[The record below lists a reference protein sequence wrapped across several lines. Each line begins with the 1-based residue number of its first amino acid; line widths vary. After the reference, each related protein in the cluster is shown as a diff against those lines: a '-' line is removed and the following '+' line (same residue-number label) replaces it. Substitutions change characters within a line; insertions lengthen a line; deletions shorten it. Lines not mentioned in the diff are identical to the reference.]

1 MSVAIPLYE
10 GDNWGINLNDF
21 YLSPQFVRKLHQ
33 MLTDAQIRKIKPLEK
48 KKRYSDEKG
57 LYLEVTPAGG
67 KFWRLK
73 YRFNSRESTLT
84 IGSYPEISLA
94 QARRSRDEARI
105 QLYQNIDPNA
115 VKYQRLQQIDKSTL
129 FKSLALE
136 WMEDRKTVIKEAT
149 YLRDLSVFE
158 KDLFPSLGN
167 LPIDQIK
174 GKDVLACAKKIE
186 ERGAQEMAKR
196 SIPLAGRIFRFAIR
210 KGIIEHDPTPHLQ
223 EALKP
228 RKVKHM
234 ARLDISEFPPF
245 LERMDR
251 YHGNILVKTAL
262 QLMTLTFV
270 RTAELINME
279 WNEIDFENQL
289 WRIPAYKMKMALPH
303 IVPLS
308 KQAIELIE
316 NLKPLT
322 GNKQFVFYN
331 HSTAKPLSN
340 NALLSAIRTMGY
352 MGKMTGHGFRGLA
365 STTLHEQG
373 YMHDAIEIQLAH
385 TVGNAVSQAYN
396 HAQHMDYRIKMMQEW
411 SDFIDSLRN
420 NVIPFPKYKVS

>member
-1 MSVAIPLYE
+1 
-10 GDNWGINLNDF
+10 
-21 YLSPQFVRKLHQ
+21 

-158 KDLFPSLGN
+158 KDLFPSLDN

-210 KGIIEHDPTPHLQ
+210 KDIIEHDPTPHLQ

>member
-1 MSVAIPLYE
+1 MV
-10 GDNWGINLNDF
+10 GDNWGTNFLCCF
-21 YLSPQFVRKLHQ
+21 SSPKFARISFK
-33 MLTDAQIRKIKPLEK
+33 MLTDAQVRKIKPLDK

-57 LYLEVTPAGG
+57 LYLEVTPSGG

-73 YRFNSRESTLT
+73 YRFNGRESTLT
-84 IGSYPEISLA
+84 IGSYPEITLA

-105 QLYQNIDPNA
+105 QLYSNIDPNA
-115 VKYQRLQQIDKSTL
+115 IKNERLQQIDESIL
-129 FKSLALE
+129 FKSLAME
-136 WMEDRKTVIKEAT
+136 WMEDRKAVIKENT

-158 KDLFPSLGN
+158 KDLFPALGDM
-167 LPIDQIK
+167 PIDQIK
-174 GKDVLACAKKIE
+174 GKDVLTCAKKIE

-210 KGIIEHDPTPHLQ
+210 KGLIESDPTPHLQ

-234 ARLDISEFPPF
+234 ARLNISEFPPF

-251 YHGNILVKTAL
+251 YHGNPMIKTAI

-270 RTAELINME
+270 RTAELRMME
-279 WNEIDFENQL
+279 WDEIDFETKL
-289 WRIPAYKMKMALPH
+289 WRIPAEKMKIAQPH

-308 KQAIELIE
+308 RQAIELIE
-316 NLKPLT
+316 KLQPLT
-322 GNKQFVFYN
+322 GNKQYVFYN
-331 HSTAKPLSN
+331 HSTAKPMSS
-340 NALLSAIRTMGY
+340 NALLCVIRTMGY
-352 MGKMTGHGFRGLA
+352 HGKMTGHGFRGLA

-373 YMHDAIEIQLAH
+373 HKHDAIEIQLAH
-385 TVGNAVSQAYN
+385 RVGNAVSQAYN
-396 HAQHMDYRIKMMQEW
+396 HAQHLDYRVKMMQEW

-420 NVIPFPKYKVS
+420 KIVPFPNHKRA

>member
-1 MSVAIPLYE
+1 
-10 GDNWGINLNDF
+10 
-21 YLSPQFVRKLHQ
+21 

-73 YRFNSRESTLT
+73 YRFNGRESTLT

-115 VKYQRLQQIDKSTL
+115 VKNQRLQKINENTL
-129 FKSLALE
+129 FQILATE
-136 WMEDRKTVIKEAT
+136 WMEDRKAVIKEAT

-158 KDLFPSLGN
+158 KDLFPYIGKM
-167 LPIDQIK
+167 PIDQIK
-174 GKDVLACAKKIE
+174 GKDIFACAKRIE
-186 ERGAQEMAKR
+186 ERGAQEMARR
-196 SIPLAGRIFRFAIR
+196 SIPLAGRVFRYAIR
-210 KGIIEHDPTPHLQ
+210 KGLIENDPTPHLQ

-234 ARLDISEFPPF
+234 ARLDISEFPAF
-245 LERMDR
+245 LARMDR
-251 YHGNILVKTAL
+251 YHGNIVIKTAL
-262 QLMTLTFV
+262 QFMTLTFV
-270 RTAELINME
+270 RTAELRLME
-279 WNEIDFENQL
+279 WDEIDLENKL
-289 WRIPAYKMKMALPH
+289 WRIPAEKMKMALPH
-303 IVPLS
+303 LVPLS
-308 KQAIELIE
+308 RQAIELLE
-316 NLKPLT
+316 VVKPIT
-322 GNKQFVFYN
+322 GMKQYVFYN
-331 HSTAKPLSN
+331 YSTAKPISS
-340 NALLSAIRTMGY
+340 NALLCAIRTMGY
-352 MGKMTGHGFRGLA
+352 NGKMTGHGFRGLA

-373 YMHDAIEIQLAH
+373 YMHDAIEVQLAH
-385 TVGNAVSQAYN
+385 RVGNAVSQAYN

-420 NVIPFPKYKVS
+420 NVIPFPKSKFA

>member
-1 MSVAIPLYE
+1 
-10 GDNWGINLNDF
+10 
-21 YLSPQFVRKLHQ
+21 
-33 MLTDAQIRKIKPLEK
+33 MLTDAQVRKIKPLDK

-57 LYLEVTPAGG
+57 LYLEVTPSNGR
-67 KFWRLK
+67 FWRLK
-73 YRFNSRESTLT
+73 YRFNGRESTLT

-105 QLYQNIDPNA
+105 QLYNNIDPNV
-115 VKYQRLQQIDKSTL
+115 VKNHRLKKMDQSTL
-129 FKSLALE
+129 FKVLAMQ
-136 WMEDRKTVIKEAT
+136 WMDDRKGAITEGT

-158 KDLFPSLGN
+158 KDIFPDLGDVSIE
-167 LPIDQIK
+167 LIK
-174 GKDVLACAKKIE
+174 GNDILACAKKIE
-186 ERGAQEMAKR
+186 ERGALEMAKR
-196 SIPLAGRIFRFAIR
+196 SIPLTGRVFRYAIR
-210 KGIIEHDPTPHLQ
+210 KGIIENDPTPHLQ

-251 YHGNILVKTAL
+251 YHGNLLVKTAL
-262 QLMTLTFV
+262 QLITLTFV

-279 WNEIDFENQL
+279 WSEIDFANKL

-308 KQAIELIE
+308 RQAIELIE
-316 NLKPLT
+316 SLRPLT

-385 TVGNAVSQAYN
+385 TVGNAVSKAYN
-396 HAQHMDYRIKMMQEW
+396 HAQHLDYRIKMMQEW
-411 SDFIDSLRN
+411 SDFIDSLREK
-420 NVIPFPKYKVS
+420 I

>member
-1 MSVAIPLYE
+1 
-10 GDNWGINLNDF
+10 
-21 YLSPQFVRKLHQ
+21 
-33 MLTDAQIRKIKPLEK
+33 MLTDAQVRKIKPLEK

-67 KFWRLK
+67 RFWRLK
-73 YRFNSRESTLT
+73 YRFNGRESTLT

-94 QARRSRDEARI
+94 QARRTRDEARI
-105 QLYQNIDPNA
+105 QLYKNIDPNA
-115 VKYQRLQQIDKSTL
+115 VKNERLQQTDESIL
-129 FKSLALE
+129 FKSLAME
-136 WMEDRKTVIKEAT
+136 WMEDRKAVIKETT

-158 KDLFPSLGN
+158 KDLFPALGEM
-167 LPIDQIK
+167 PIDQIK

-210 KGIIEHDPTPHLQ
+210 KGIIENDPTPHLQ

-251 YHGNILVKTAL
+251 YHGNPMIKTAI

-270 RTAELINME
+270 RTAELRMME
-279 WNEIDFENQL
+279 WGEIDFETKL
-289 WRIPAYKMKMALPH
+289 WRIPAEKMKMAEPH

-308 KQAIELIE
+308 RQALELIE
-316 NLKPLT
+316 GLRPLT
-322 GNKQFVFYN
+322 GNKQYVFYN
-331 HSTAKPLSN
+331 HSNAKPMSS
-340 NALLSAIRTMGY
+340 NALLCVIRTMKY
-352 MGKMTGHGFRGLA
+352 NGKMTGHGFRGLA

-373 YMHDAIEIQLAH
+373 YLHDAIEIQLAH
-385 TVGNAVSQAYN
+385 RVGNAVSQAYN
-396 HAQHMDYRIKMMQEW
+396 HAQHLEYRKKMMQDW

-420 NVIPFPKYKVS
+420 KYNICAKK

>member
-1 MSVAIPLYE
+1 
-10 GDNWGINLNDF
+10 
-21 YLSPQFVRKLHQ
+21 
-33 MLTDAQIRKIKPLEK
+33 MLTDAQVRKIKPLEK

-67 KFWRLK
+67 RFWRLK
-73 YRFNSRESTLT
+73 YRFNGRESTLT

-94 QARRSRDEARI
+94 QARRTRDEARI
-105 QLYQNIDPNA
+105 QLYSNIDPNA
-115 VKYQRLQQIDKSTL
+115 VKNERLQQINENIL
-129 FKSLALE
+129 FKSLAME
-136 WMEDRKTVIKEAT
+136 WMEDRKAVIKETT

-158 KDLFPSLGN
+158 KDLFPALGEM
-167 LPIDQIK
+167 PIDQIK

-210 KGIIEHDPTPHLQ
+210 KGIIENDPTPHLQ

-251 YHGNILVKTAL
+251 YHGNPIIKTAI

-270 RTAELINME
+270 RTAELRMME
-279 WNEIDFENQL
+279 WDEIDFETKL
-289 WRIPAYKMKMALPH
+289 WRIPANKMKMAQPH

-308 KQAIELIE
+308 KQAIELLE
-316 NLKPLT
+316 GLRPLT
-322 GNKQFVFYN
+322 GNKQYVFYN
-331 HSTAKPLSN
+331 HSTAKPMSS
-340 NALLSAIRTMGY
+340 NALLCVIRTMGY
-352 MGKMTGHGFRGLA
+352 NGKMTGHGFRGLA

-385 TVGNAVSQAYN
+385 RVGNAVSQAYN
-396 HAQHMDYRIKMMQEW
+396 HAQHLEYRTKMMQEW

-420 NVIPFPKYKVS
+420 KIIPFPKRKIE

>member
-1 MSVAIPLYE
+1 
-10 GDNWGINLNDF
+10 
-21 YLSPQFVRKLHQ
+21 

-73 YRFNSRESTLT
+73 YRFNGRESTLT
-84 IGSYPEISLA
+84 IGSYPEIPLA

-105 QLYQNIDPNA
+105 QLYNNIDPNA
-115 VKYQRLQQIDKSTL
+115 VKNERLQKADESTL
-129 FKSLALE
+129 FQAIAME
-136 WMEDRKTVIKEAT
+136 WMNDRKGAIKEGT
-149 YLRDLSVFE
+149 YLRDLTVFE
-158 KDLFPSLGN
+158 KDLFPEIGQM
-167 LPIDQIK
+167 PIDQIK
-174 GKDVLACAKKIE
+174 GKDIFACAKKIE
-186 ERGAQEMAKR
+186 ERGAHEMARR
-196 SIPLAGRIFRFAIR
+196 SIPLAGRIFRYAIR
-210 KGIIEHDPTPHLQ
+210 KGIIENDPTPHLQ

-234 ARLDISEFPPF
+234 ARLDISEFPAF
-245 LERMDR
+245 LLRMDN

-262 QLMTLTFV
+262 LVMTLTFV
-270 RTAELINME
+270 RTSELINME
-279 WNEIDFENQL
+279 WSEIDFENKL
-289 WRIPAYKMKMALPH
+289 WRIPAHKMKMALPH

-308 KQAIELIE
+308 KQALELIE
-316 NLKPLT
+316 SLKPLT

-385 TVGNAVSQAYN
+385 TVGNTVSQAYN

-420 NVIPFPKYKVS
+420 NVIPFPRTKFA

>member
-1 MSVAIPLYE
+1 
-10 GDNWGINLNDF
+10 
-21 YLSPQFVRKLHQ
+21 
-33 MLTDAQIRKIKPLEK
+33 MLTDAQVRKIKPLDK

-57 LYLEVTPAGG
+57 LYLEVTPSGG
-67 KFWRLK
+67 RFWRLK
-73 YRFNSRESTLT
+73 YRFNGRESTLT
-84 IGSYPEISLA
+84 IGGYPEISLA
-94 QARRSRDEARI
+94 QARRARDEARI
-105 QLYQNIDPNA
+105 QLYNNIDPNA
-115 VKYQRLQQIDKSTL
+115 VKNQRLQQMDESTL

-136 WMEDRKTVIKEAT
+136 WMEDRKAVIKETT

-158 KDLFPSLGN
+158 KDLFPALGDI
-167 LPIDQIK
+167 PIDQIK

-210 KGIIEHDPTPHLQ
+210 KGIIENDPTPHLQ

-251 YHGNILVKTAL
+251 YHGNPMIKTAI

-270 RTAELINME
+270 RTAELRMME
-279 WNEIDFENQL
+279 WDEINFETKL
-289 WRIPAYKMKMALPH
+289 WRIPADKMKMAQPH

-308 KQAIELIE
+308 RQALELIE
-316 NLKPLT
+316 GLRPLT
-322 GNKQFVFYN
+322 GNKQYVFYN
-331 HSTAKPLSN
+331 HSTAKPMSS
-340 NALLSAIRTMGY
+340 NALLCVIRTMGY
-352 MGKMTGHGFRGLA
+352 NGKMTGHGFRGLA

-385 TVGNAVSQAYN
+385 RVGNAVSQAYN
-396 HAQHMDYRIKMMQEW
+396 HAQHLDYRIKMMQEW

-420 NVIPFPKYKVS
+420 RMTTSSKIV

>member
-1 MSVAIPLYE
+1 
-10 GDNWGINLNDF
+10 
-21 YLSPQFVRKLHQ
+21 
-33 MLTDAQIRKIKPLEK
+33 MLTDAQVRKIKPIDK

-57 LYLEVTPAGG
+57 LYLEVTPSGG
-67 KFWRLK
+67 RFWRLK
-73 YRFNSRESTLT
+73 YRFNGRESTLT
-84 IGSYPEISLA
+84 IGSYPEVSLA
-94 QARRSRDEARI
+94 QARRVRDEARI
-105 QLYQNIDPNA
+105 QLYNNIDPNA
-115 VKYQRLQQIDKSTL
+115 AKNQRLDKTDKNKL
-129 FKSLALE
+129 FKVLAME
-136 WMEDRKTVIKEAT
+136 WMQDRKDAITEGT

-158 KDLFPSLGN
+158 KDLFPALGDM
-167 LPIDQIK
+167 PIDQIK

-186 ERGAQEMAKR
+186 ERGALEMAKR
-196 SIPLAGRIFRFAIR
+196 SIPLTGRIFRYAIR
-210 KGIIEHDPTPHLQ
+210 KGIIENDPTPHLQ

-251 YHGNILVKTAL
+251 YHGSILVKTAL

-279 WNEIDFENQL
+279 WNEIDFDNHL

-308 KQAIELIE
+308 KQAVELIE
-316 NLKPLT
+316 GLRPIT

-331 HSTAKPLSN
+331 HSKAKPLSN

-385 TVGNAVSQAYN
+385 TVGNSVSQAYN
-396 HAQHMDYRIKMMQEW
+396 HAQHLDYRVKMMQEW
-411 SDFIDSLRN
+411 SDFIDGLRD
-420 NVIPFPKYKVS
+420 KKS

>member
-1 MSVAIPLYE
+1 
-10 GDNWGINLNDF
+10 
-21 YLSPQFVRKLHQ
+21 
-33 MLTDAQIRKIKPLEK
+33 MLTDAQVRKIKPLEK

-57 LYLEVTPAGG
+57 LYLEVTPTGG
-67 KFWRLK
+67 RFWRLK
-73 YRFNSRESTLT
+73 YRFNGRESTLT

-94 QARRSRDEARI
+94 QARRARDEARI
-105 QLYQNIDPNA
+105 QLYSNIDPNA
-115 VKYQRLQQIDKSTL
+115 VKNERLQQINENIL
-129 FKSLALE
+129 FKSLAME
-136 WMEDRKTVIKEAT
+136 WMEDRKAVIKETT

-158 KDLFPSLGN
+158 KDLFPALGEM
-167 LPIDQIK
+167 PIDQIK

-210 KGIIEHDPTPHLQ
+210 KGLIENDPTPHLH

-251 YHGNILVKTAL
+251 YHGNPMIKTAI

-270 RTAELINME
+270 RTAELRMME
-279 WNEIDFENQL
+279 WNEIDFDNHL
-289 WRIPAYKMKMALPH
+289 WRIPAEKMKMAQPH

-316 NLKPLT
+316 GLRPLT
-322 GNKQFVFYN
+322 GNKQYVFYN
-331 HSTAKPLSN
+331 HSTAKPMSS
-340 NALLSAIRTMGY
+340 NALLCVIRTMGY
-352 MGKMTGHGFRGLA
+352 NGKMTGHGFRGLA

-373 YMHDAIEIQLAH
+373 YIHDAIEIQLAH
-385 TVGNAVSQAYN
+385 RVGNAVSQAYN
-396 HAQHMDYRIKMMQEW
+396 HAQHLEYRIKMMQEW

-420 NVIPFPKYKVS
+420 KIVPFPKRKSR

>member
-1 MSVAIPLYE
+1 M
-10 GDNWGINLNDF
+10 
-21 YLSPQFVRKLHQ
+21 
-33 MLTDAQIRKIKPLEK
+33 
-48 KKRYSDEKG
+48 
-57 LYLEVTPAGG
+57 YLEVTPSGER
-67 KFWRLK
+67 FWRLK
-73 YRFNSRESTLT
+73 YRFNGRESTLT

-94 QARRSRDEARI
+94 QARRTRDEARI
-105 QLYQNIDPNA
+105 QLYSNIDPNA
-115 VKYQRLQQIDKSTL
+115 VKNERLQQINENIL
-129 FKSLALE
+129 FKSLAME
-136 WMEDRKTVIKEAT
+136 WMEDRKAVIKETT

-158 KDLFPSLGN
+158 KDLFPALGEM
-167 LPIDQIK
+167 PIDQIK

-210 KGIIEHDPTPHLQ
+210 KGIIENDPTPHLQ

-251 YHGNILVKTAL
+251 YHGNPIIKTAI

-270 RTAELINME
+270 RTAELRMME
-279 WNEIDFENQL
+279 WDEIDFETKL
-289 WRIPAYKMKMALPH
+289 WRIPANKMKMAQPH

-308 KQAIELIE
+308 KQAIELLE
-316 NLKPLT
+316 GLRPLT
-322 GNKQFVFYN
+322 GNKQYVFYN
-331 HSTAKPLSN
+331 HSTAKPMSS
-340 NALLSAIRTMGY
+340 NALLCVIRTMGY
-352 MGKMTGHGFRGLA
+352 NGKMTGHGFRGLA

-385 TVGNAVSQAYN
+385 RVGNAVSQAYN
-396 HAQHMDYRIKMMQEW
+396 HAQHLEYRTKMMQEW

-420 NVIPFPKYKVS
+420 KIIPFPKRKIE

>member
-1 MSVAIPLYE
+1 
-10 GDNWGINLNDF
+10 
-21 YLSPQFVRKLHQ
+21 
-33 MLTDAQIRKIKPLEK
+33 MLTDAQVRKIKPLEK
-48 KKRYSDEKG
+48 KKRYADEKG
-57 LYLEVTPAGG
+57 LYLEVTPAGSRI
-67 KFWRLK
+67 WRIK
-73 YRFNSRESTLT
+73 YRFNGRESTLT
-84 IGSYPEISLA
+84 IGGYPEITLG
-94 QARRSRDEARI
+94 QARRARDEARI
-105 QLYQNIDPNA
+105 QLYSNIDPNA
-115 VKYQRLQQIDKSTL
+115 KKNERLQQMDESIL
-129 FKSLALE
+129 FKSLAME
-136 WMEDRKTVIKEAT
+136 WMEDRKAVIKEGT

-158 KDLFPSLGN
+158 KDLFPELGDM
-167 LPIDQIK
+167 PIDQIK

-186 ERGAQEMAKR
+186 ARGAQEMAKR
-196 SIPLAGRIFRFAIR
+196 SIPLAGRIFRYAIR
-210 KGIIEHDPTPHLQ
+210 KGLIENDPTPHLQ

-262 QLMTLTFV
+262 QFMTLTFV

-279 WNEIDFENQL
+279 WDEIDFENKL

-308 KQAIELIE
+308 RQSIELLE
-316 NLKPLT
+316 SLKPLT
-322 GNKQFVFYN
+322 GNKIFVFYN

-352 MGKMTGHGFRGLA
+352 TGKMTGHGFRGLA

-420 NVIPFPKYKVS
+420 NVVPFPKYKVS

>member
-1 MSVAIPLYE
+1 
-10 GDNWGINLNDF
+10 
-21 YLSPQFVRKLHQ
+21 
-33 MLTDAQIRKIKPLEK
+33 MLTDAQVRKIKPLDK

-57 LYLEVTPAGG
+57 LYLEVTPSGG
-67 KFWRLK
+67 RFWRLK
-73 YRFNSRESTLT
+73 YRFNGRESTLT

-94 QARRSRDEARI
+94 QARRARDEARI
-105 QLYQNIDPNA
+105 QLYSNIDPNA
-115 VKYQRLQQIDKSTL
+115 MKNQRLQQMDESTL

-136 WMEDRKTVIKEAT
+136 WMEDRKAVIKETT

-158 KDLFPSLGN
+158 KDLFPALGDM
-167 LPIDQIK
+167 PIDQIK

-196 SIPLAGRIFRFAIR
+196 SIPLAGRIFRFAIH
-210 KGIIEHDPTPHLQ
+210 KGIIENDPTPHLH

-251 YHGNILVKTAL
+251 YHGNPMIKTAI

-270 RTAELINME
+270 RTAELRMME
-279 WNEIDFENQL
+279 WDEIDFATKL
-289 WRIPAYKMKMALPH
+289 WRIPAEKMKMAQPH

-308 KQAIELIE
+308 RQAIELIE
-316 NLKPLT
+316 KLRPLT
-322 GNKQFVFYN
+322 GNKQYVFYN
-331 HSTAKPLSN
+331 HSTAKPMSS
-340 NALLSAIRTMGY
+340 NALLCVIRTMGY
-352 MGKMTGHGFRGLA
+352 NGKMTGHGFRGLA

-373 YMHDAIEIQLAH
+373 YLHDPIEIQLAH
-385 TVGNAVSQAYN
+385 RVGNGVSQAYN
-396 HAQHMDYRIKMMQEW
+396 HAQYLDYRIKMMQDW
-411 SDFIDSLRN
+411 SDFIDSLRLKA
-420 NVIPFPKYKVS
+420 VK

>member
-1 MSVAIPLYE
+1 
-10 GDNWGINLNDF
+10 
-21 YLSPQFVRKLHQ
+21 
-33 MLTDAQIRKIKPLEK
+33 MLTDAQVRKIKPIDK

-57 LYLEVTPAGG
+57 LYLEVTPSGG
-67 KFWRLK
+67 RFWRLK
-73 YRFNSRESTLT
+73 YRFNGRESTLT
-84 IGSYPEISLA
+84 IGSYPEVSLA
-94 QARRSRDEARI
+94 QARRVRDEARI
-105 QLYQNIDPNA
+105 QLYNNIDPNA
-115 VKYQRLQQIDKSTL
+115 AKNQRLDKTDKNKL
-129 FKSLALE
+129 FKVLAME
-136 WMEDRKTVIKEAT
+136 WMQDRKDAITEGT

-158 KDLFPSLGN
+158 KDLFPALGDM
-167 LPIDQIK
+167 PIDQIK

-186 ERGAQEMAKR
+186 ERGALEMAKR
-196 SIPLAGRIFRFAIR
+196 SIPLTGRIFRYAIR
-210 KGIIEHDPTPHLQ
+210 KGIIENDPTPHLQ

-251 YHGNILVKTAL
+251 YHGSILVKTAL

-279 WNEIDFENQL
+279 WNEIDFDNHL

-308 KQAIELIE
+308 RQAIELIE
-316 NLKPLT
+316 SLRPIT

-331 HSTAKPLSN
+331 HSKAKPLSN

-365 STTLHEQG
+365 STTLHEKG

-385 TVGNAVSQAYN
+385 TVGNSVSQAYN
-396 HAQHMDYRIKMMQEW
+396 HAQHLEYRTKMMQEW
-411 SDFIDSLRN
+411 ADFIDSLRG
-420 NVIPFPKYKVS
+420 KV

>member
-1 MSVAIPLYE
+1 
-10 GDNWGINLNDF
+10 
-21 YLSPQFVRKLHQ
+21 
-33 MLTDAQIRKIKPLEK
+33 MLTDAQVRKIKPIDK

-57 LYLEVTPAGG
+57 LYLEVTPSGG
-67 KFWRLK
+67 RFWRLK
-73 YRFNSRESTLT
+73 YRFNGRESTLT

-94 QARRSRDEARI
+94 QARRVRDEARI
-105 QLYQNIDPNA
+105 QLYNNIDPNA
-115 VKYQRLQQIDKSTL
+115 VKNDRLQQADESTL
-129 FKSLALE
+129 FKSLAME
-136 WMEDRKTVIKEAT
+136 WMEDRKAVIKEAT

-158 KDLFPSLGN
+158 KDLFPALGN
-167 LPIDQIK
+167 MTIDQIK

-186 ERGAQEMAKR
+186 ARGAQEMAKR

-210 KGIIEHDPTPHLQ
+210 KGLIENDPTPHLG

-251 YHGNILVKTAL
+251 YHGNPMIKTAI

-270 RTAELINME
+270 RTAELRMME
-279 WNEIDFENQL
+279 WDEINFETKL
-289 WRIPAYKMKMALPH
+289 WRIPAEKMKMAQPH

-316 NLKPLT
+316 GLRQLT

-331 HSTAKPLSN
+331 HSTAKPMSS
-340 NALLSAIRTMGY
+340 NALLCVIRNLGY
-352 MGKMTGHGFRGLA
+352 AGKMTGHGFRGLA

-396 HAQHMDYRIKMMQEW
+396 HAQHLEYRTKMMQEW
-411 SDFIDSLRN
+411 SDFIDGLRN
-420 NVIPFPKYKVS
+420 KIVPFLKQNRA

>member
-1 MSVAIPLYE
+1 
-10 GDNWGINLNDF
+10 
-21 YLSPQFVRKLHQ
+21 

-57 LYLEVTPAGG
+57 LYLEVTSAGG

-73 YRFNSRESTLT
+73 YRFNGRESTLT

-115 VKYQRLQQIDKSTL
+115 VKNQRLQEVDETIL
-129 FKSLALE
+129 FKSLAME
-136 WMEDRKTVIKEAT
+136 WMDERKAVIKENT

-158 KDLFPSLGN
+158 KDLFPALGDM
-167 LPIDQIK
+167 PIDQIK

-186 ERGAQEMAKR
+186 ARGAQEMAKR
-196 SIPLAGRIFRFAIR
+196 SIPLAGRIFRFAIH
-210 KGIIEHDPTPHLQ
+210 KGLIESDPTPHLQ

-251 YHGNILVKTAL
+251 YHGNPMIKAAI

-270 RTAELINME
+270 RTAELRMME
-279 WNEIDFENQL
+279 WNEIDFDNHL
-289 WRIPAYKMKMALPH
+289 WRIPAEKMKMAQPH

-308 KQAIELIE
+308 RQAIELIKG
-316 NLKPLT
+316 LLPLT
-322 GNKQFVFYN
+322 GNKQYVFYN
-331 HSTAKPLSN
+331 HSTAKSMSS
-340 NALLSAIRTMGY
+340 NALLCVIRTIGY
-352 MGKMTGHGFRGLA
+352 SGKMTGHGFRGLA
-365 STTLHEQG
+365 STTLHEQS

-385 TVGNAVSQAYN
+385 RVGNAVSQAYN
-396 HAQHMDYRIKMMQEW
+396 HAQHLEYRTKMMQDW
-411 SDFIDSLRN
+411 SDFIDGLRE
-420 NVIPFPKYKVS
+420 

>member
-1 MSVAIPLYE
+1 
-10 GDNWGINLNDF
+10 
-21 YLSPQFVRKLHQ
+21 

-420 NVIPFPKYKVS
+420 NVIPFPK

>member
-1 MSVAIPLYE
+1 
-10 GDNWGINLNDF
+10 
-21 YLSPQFVRKLHQ
+21 
-33 MLTDAQIRKIKPLEK
+33 MLTDAQVRKIKPLEK
-48 KKRYSDEKG
+48 KKRYADEKG
-57 LYLEVTPAGG
+57 LYLEVTPSGG
-67 KFWRLK
+67 RFWRLK
-73 YRFNSRESTLT
+73 YRFNGRESTLT

-94 QARRSRDEARI
+94 QARRARDEARI
-105 QLYQNIDPNA
+105 QLYNNIDPNA
-115 VKYQRLQQIDKSTL
+115 LKMQRLQQTDESIL
-129 FKSLALE
+129 FKSLAME
-136 WMEDRKTVIKEAT
+136 WMADRKAVIKETT

-158 KDLFPSLGN
+158 KDLFPALGDM
-167 LPIDQIK
+167 PIDQIK

-196 SIPLAGRIFRFAIR
+196 SIPLTGRIFRFAIR
-210 KGIIEHDPTPHLQ
+210 KGLIENDPTPHLH

-262 QLMTLTFV
+262 QVMTLTFV

-279 WNEIDFENQL
+279 WNEIDFDNHL

-308 KQAIELIE
+308 RQAIELIQA
-316 NLKPLT
+316 LQPLT

-352 MGKMTGHGFRGLA
+352 TGKMTGHGFRGLA

-396 HAQHMDYRIKMMQEW
+396 HAQHLERRTIMMQDW
-411 SDFIDSLRN
+411 ADFIDGLRGKLDPYLS
-420 NVIPFPKYKVS
+420 IKS